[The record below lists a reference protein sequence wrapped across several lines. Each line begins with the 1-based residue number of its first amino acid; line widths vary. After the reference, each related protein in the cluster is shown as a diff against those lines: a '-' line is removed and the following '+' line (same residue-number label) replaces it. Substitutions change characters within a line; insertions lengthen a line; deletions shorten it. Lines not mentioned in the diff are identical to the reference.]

1 MPELRKDP
9 VIGRWV
15 IIATER
21 AKRPED
27 FKLEKQVVHES
38 ADIEANLRP
47 ERFVVGFEDNPL
59 SPSKETFFDIKCC
72 APDGDVLPLGG
83 ELVCPLKCA

>member
-21 AKRPED
+21 ARRPGNIVDRQRNVFADQLAKEFFEHYD
-27 FKLEKQVVHES
+27 ITIDKAWRVH
-38 ADIEANLRP
+38 P
-47 ERFVVGFEDNPL
+47 EVDRDEGVLVWKIPL
-59 SPSKETFFDIKCC
+59 SI
-72 APDGDVLPLGG
+72 
-83 ELVCPLKCA
+83 